1 MIRLI
6 AVLVKRAE
14 RHAQGIS
21 ACDIIHVNVD
31 FHLCAIGAKLQ
42 DIFARTERDG
52 LSNGVVADRVAEAR
66 FQR

>member
-14 RHAQGIS
+14 RHAHGIS

-31 FHLCAIGAKLQ
+31 FQLCAIGAALQ
-42 DIFARTERDG
+42 DIFARAERDG
-52 LSNGVVADRVAEAR
+52 LPTVVVAGRVAEAR